1 MSSFSWFL
9 LALPLL
15 SGAMMP
21 MQAGINGQLARH
33 IDSVLSASLI
43 SFLVG
48 TLLLL
53 VITLAQRE
61 LPSSFSPFK
70 GLSWWHWTGGLLGVL
85 FVVSAAFAGP
95 RIGALLFMSLV
106 LAGQMSAAVV
116 LDHYGWAGFPQA
128 SVTLGKIAGLV
139 LIVVGVWLIRR
150 G

>member
-1 MSSFSWFL
+1 MSLPSWFL

-21 MQAGINGQLARH
+21 LQAGVNGQLARH
-33 IDSVLSASLI
+33 IGSVLSAALI

-48 TLLLL
+48 SLALL
-53 VITLAQRE
+53 VVSLSQRE
-61 LPSSFSPFK
+61 LPGSLAPFK

-85 FVVSAAFAGP
+85 FVVSAAFTGP

-106 LAGQMSAAVV
+106 LAGQLTAALL
-116 LDHYGWAGFPQA
+116 LDHFGWAGFPQ
-128 SVTLGKIAGLV
+128 SPVSLGKLAGLV
-139 LIVVGVWLIRR
+139 LIVAGIWLIRR

>member
-1 MSSFSWFL
+1 MSFPSWLL

-21 MQAGINGQLARH
+21 LQAGVNGQLARH
-33 IDSVLSASLI
+33 IDSVMAASLI
-43 SFLVG
+43 SFVVG
-48 TLLLL
+48 SLALLF
-53 VITLAQRE
+53 ITLAQRE
-61 LPSSFSPFK
+61 MPTTMAPFR

-85 FVVSAAFAGP
+85 FVASAAFAGP

-106 LAGQMSAAVV
+106 LAGQLSAALV
-116 LDHYGWAGFPQA
+116 LDHFGWAGFPQS
-128 SVTLGKIAGLV
+128 SVTAGKVAGLA

>member
-1 MSSFSWFL
+1 MSLPSWFL

-21 MQAGINGQLARH
+21 LQAGVNGQLARH

-43 SFLVG
+43 SFVVG
-48 TLLLL
+48 SLALLAM
-53 VITLAQRE
+53 VMAQRE
-61 LPSSFSPFK
+61 LPTSLAPFK

-106 LAGQMSAAVV
+106 LAGQLTAAVL
-116 LDHYGWAGFPQA
+116 LDHFGWAGFPQTPV
-128 SVTLGKIAGLV
+128 SLGKLAGLV
-139 LIVVGVWLIRR
+139 LIVAGVWLIRR

>member
-1 MSSFSWFL
+1 MSLPNWFL

-21 MQAGINGQLARH
+21 LQAGVNGQLARH
-33 IDSVLSASLI
+33 IHSVLSAALI

-48 TLLLL
+48 SLALLL
-53 VITLAQRE
+53 ITLSQRD
-61 LPSSFSPFK
+61 LPAGLAPFR

-95 RIGALLFMSLV
+95 RIGALLFMSLA
-106 LAGQMSAAVV
+106 LAGQLSAAVL
-116 LDHYGWAGFPQA
+116 LDHFGWAGFPQ
-128 SVTLGKIAGLV
+128 SPVSLGKLAGLV
-139 LIVVGVWLIRR
+139 LVAAGVWLIRR

>member
-1 MSSFSWFL
+1 MSLPSWFL

-21 MQAGINGQLARH
+21 LQAGVNGQLARH

-48 TLLLL
+48 S
-53 VITLAQRE
+53 LAAFR
-61 LPSSFSPFK
+61 

-106 LAGQMSAAVV
+106 LAGQLSAALL
-116 LDHYGWAGFPQA
+116 LDHFGWAGFPQA
-128 SVTLGKIAGLV
+128 SVTAGKIAGLL
-139 LIVVGVWLIRR
+139 LIVAGVWLIRR
-150 G
+150 S

>member
-1 MSSFSWFL
+1 MSFPSWLL

-21 MQAGINGQLARH
+21 LQAGVNGQLARH
-33 IDSVLSASLI
+33 IDSVMAASLI
-43 SFLVG
+43 SFVVG
-48 TLLLL
+48 SLALLF
-53 VITLAQRE
+53 ITLAQRE
-61 LPSSFSPFK
+61 IPTTMAPFR

-85 FVVSAAFAGP
+85 FVASAAFAGP

-106 LAGQMSAAVV
+106 LAGQLSAALV
-116 LDHYGWAGFPQA
+116 LDHFGWAGFPQS
-128 SVTLGKIAGLV
+128 SVTVGKVAGLA

>member
-1 MSSFSWFL
+1 MSLPSWFL

-15 SGAMMP
+15 SGALMP
-21 MQAGINGQLARH
+21 LQAGVNGQLARH
-33 IDSVLSASLI
+33 LDSVLSASLI

-48 TLLLL
+48 SLALL

-61 LPSSFSPFK
+61 LPSGLASFR

-106 LAGQMSAAVV
+106 LAGQMSAALL
-116 LDHYGWAGFPQA
+116 LDHFGWAGFPQA
-128 SVTLGKIAGLV
+128 PISLGKLAGLV
-139 LIVVGVWLIRR
+139 LVACGVWLIRR